1 MDEVKEL
8 KTRLKD
14 AEGNASHS
22 TDMRV
27 QQLEEELSALQETL
41 EKEKTN
47 REKLEADYKDVKKQH
62 AGCSQKANIQV
73 TLLQDQIT
81 KLEEEIDYQKKNVQI
96 EIFNKEQV
104 EEELDTVKKEMG
116 RMQAELK
123 AIQNAATKKTHEA
136 TALQRNVS
144 SATEEKQML
153 KNRVRAL
160 ASNDVSS
167 HAPYAMYL
175 TIAPLPRWS
184 SSRASWSRRCRRW
197 RWRSTTTR
205 CSRRRW
211 PSTSRAPP
219 SCRPRR

>member
-14 AEGNASHS
+14 AEGSASHS
-22 TDMRV
+22 TDVRV
-27 QQLEEELSALQETL
+27 QQLEEELGTLQETL

-81 KLEEEIDYQKKNVQI
+81 KLEEEVEYQKKNVQI

-153 KNRVRAL
+153 KNRVRTL
-160 ASNDVSS
+160 APCCVLARVVFLFDCIS
-167 HAPYAMYL
+167 HGA
-175 TIAPLPRWS
+175 PRWS